1 MEMIMSSTAPLTP
14 PPRTA
19 ALTSPSLP
27 QPHAAK
33 PGAAGEQFRKLLEPK
48 SGPPAALSDPRA
60 DVPTPQSAAAP
71 AAKPEATADA
81 KTLREA
87 LAAHSP
93 RTAAS
98 ASDADVPRSSG
109 AQVRQQQQWAQAQRD
124 TAADSP
130 AAPPVNVQ
138 AFDGATPHVAS
149 AAAPPEA
156 AAAAA
161 PRGASDDFVALL
173 LDHCSQM
180 YVAQSGDANNAR
192 MLLDLGQTLPGSLV
206 ELAREGAFLRVRLHA
221 ADPQA
226 GQLMDAQRERLVA
239 ALERSTRLGVVV
251 DVVRTR

>member
-1 MEMIMSSTAPLTP
+1 MSSTAPLSP
-14 PPRTA
+14 PPRNA
-19 ALTSPSLP
+19 AVSNPSSP

-33 PGAAGEQFRKLLEPK
+33 PGVAAEQFRKLLEPK
-48 SGPPAALSDPRA
+48 SGEPAALSDPRTH
-60 DVPTPQSAAAP
+60 VPTPQSAASPAEANALHDAP
-71 AAKPEATADA
+71 PATS
-81 KTLREA
+81 E
-87 LAAHSP
+87 H
-93 RTAAS
+93 TATS
-98 ASDADVPRSSG
+98 ASDADAPRSSG
-109 AQVRQQQQWAQAQRD
+109 AQVRQQQLWAQAQRD
-124 TAADSP
+124 TAADKTATPP
-130 AAPPVNVQ
+130 ANVQ

-149 AAAPPEA
+149 TAAPA
-156 AAAAA
+156 DAAAA

-173 LDHCSQM
+173 LEQCSQM
-180 YVAQSGDANNAR
+180 YVSPSGDANNTR